1 MKKFM
6 HQTFQRVCSLAVC
19 GGCLGLAAASAAA
32 RQQAVELWPTATEM
46 PADNGWDY
54 EDEALGPPDCP
65 DCTVGTSGC
74 VAKEEASFPT
84 HDYMKLRA
92 FRTSGGGQYSLPGTA
107 RTERAS
113 GERPHAD
120 PRGEQDM
127 RDSGIRG
134 HHERDQLGSGG
145 SPDVCGVAQT

>member
-1 MKKFM
+1 MQNPEAECVVSAWGKGADVKKFM

-46 PADNGWDY
+46 PVDNGWDY

-92 FRTSGGGQYSLPGTA
+92 FRTSGG
-107 RTERAS
+107 RTKTSRAAL
-113 GERPHAD
+113 RFP
-120 PRGEQDM
+120 PR
-127 RDSGIRG
+127 
-134 HHERDQLGSGG
+134 
-145 SPDVCGVAQT
+145 